1 MYQSDRVGKETGTR
15 RWRRSGAV
23 LVTAIALGVGTLL
36 LGTAPAPS
44 VDRWRDDPRSQSH
57 RAARKGGPSRRQH
70 VRALALSP
78 GPGQRS
84 RVLAGPR
91 PLPRIPRRCA
101 QLLPRERHR
110 RVRALP
116 LPARRRGH
124 HRSRRPGVRDL
135 QPVPGTQPRADK
147 ARALR
152 CSTSSPTLRSTR
164 ASSSTARTRP
174 GRRAAP
180 SSTSSGASASRT
192 TRSRCCSRTRPG
204 PRRATCCA
212 SATTACSSAA
222 SRSPRTTCSRIS

>member
-1 MYQSDRVGKETGTR
+1 MYQSDRVGKEAGTR

-23 LVTAIALGVGTLL
+23 LVTAIALGVGTLVARHGARAL
-36 LGTAPAPS
+36 

-101 QLLPRERHR
+101 QLLPRKRHR

-124 HRSRRPGVRDL
+124 HRSRR
-135 QPVPGTQPRADK
+135 
-147 ARALR
+147 ARRSRSTTGSRNATASGYSTHSR
-152 CSTSSPTLRSTR
+152 CSRSSPISRSTR

-180 SSTSSGASASRT
+180 SSTSCGASASRT

-212 SATTACSSAA
+212 SATSACSSAA